1 MKGVKRAIV
10 LVASLNAF
18 AAAQATDT
26 YAIDP
31 VHTQVLFFVNHLG
44 YSNSQG
50 EFLKFDGSYR
60 FHRADW
66 GGASVNVT
74 IDTASLSM
82 NDDAW
87 DKHLK
92 SPDFF
97 NVEKYPQMS
106 FRSTKVEKIGDNT
119 GRIDGELTL
128 LGVTKPVTLD
138 VRFNKAAEFPM
149 NKKFKSGFSATT
161 TIKRSEWGLSYGVP
175 FGIGDDV
182 DIRLEVEGF
191 RQ

>member
-18 AAAQATDT
+18 AAAQAADT

-60 FHRADW
+60 FHPADW

-138 VRFNKAAEFPM
+138 VRFNKAAEFPT

>member
-18 AAAQATDT
+18 AAAQAADT

-60 FHRADW
+60 FHPADW

>member
-18 AAAQATDT
+18 AAAQAADT

-60 FHRADW
+60 FDPADW

>member
-10 LVASLNAF
+10 LVASLNAS
-18 AAAQATDT
+18 AAAQAADT

-31 VHTQVLFFVNHLG
+31 VHPQVLFFVDHLG
-44 YSNSQG
+44 FSKSEG
-50 EFLKFDGSYR
+50 DFLKFDGSYR
-60 FHRADW
+60 FDPADW

-82 NDDAW
+82 NDEAW

-97 NVEKYPQMS
+97 NVEKYPQMT
-106 FRSTKVEKIGDNT
+106 FRSTKVEKTGDNT
-119 GRIDGELTL
+119 GRIHGELTL
-128 LGVTKPVTLD
+128 LGVTRPVTLD

-149 NKKFKSGFSATT
+149 NKKFKTGFSATT
-161 TIKRSEWGLSYGVP
+161 TIKRSEWEMTYGLP

-182 DIRLEVEGF
+182 EIRLEVEGF